1 MPVSVYYD
9 GESRIA
15 MVTVTGS
22 ASPELFRQ
30 AMATLTSSPS
40 FPPDVDALWDLRA
53 LDMGG
58 TDGRFTAALVAVRAE
73 FPSRGGARVAIV
85 AGSDVGFGTGRQ
97 FELLAGGASG
107 MATFRTIEEARVWLR
122 SGGADRSPIDAP

>member
-1 MPVSVYYD
+1 MSVDYD
-9 GESRIA
+9 GESRVA
-15 MVTVTGS
+15 VVAATGKI
-22 ASPELFRQ
+22 SPELFRQ
-30 AMATLTSSPS
+30 AMVALTSSPS
-40 FPPDVDALWDLRA
+40 FPPDVDAIWDLRA

-85 AGSDVGFGTGRQ
+85 AGSDLGFGTGRQ

-107 MATFRTIEEARVWLR
+107 MATFRTVEEARAWLR
-122 SGGADRSPIDAP
+122 SGGADRAPSDAS